1 MTEILHQAS
10 FGAML
15 IAAFVAAVVSIER
28 IIFSNANMRRAKL
41 ALTAIHDGGQGLER
55 VLGKDVVSEMLR
67 RLIANRDLQ
76 LDPAVRQDWA
86 EAAYLHARDELSS
99 RLWVLDTI
107 VTAAP
112 LMGLLGTIFGI
123 VDTFLALSHS
133 GMSDPAAVSAGIG
146 TALYATALGI
156 SIALVGLLSF
166 NYLSDRNERIGE
178 HLKMLI
184 LRMVSVPSAH
194 ASPAATEGIRPA
206 VRGIAAIAH

>member
-1 MTEILHQAS
+1 MTEILHQVS

-15 IAAFVAAVVSIER
+15 LAAFVAAVVSIER
-28 IIFSNANMRRAKL
+28 IIFSNANMHRAKL
-41 ALTAIHDGGQGLER
+41 ALSAIHDGGQGLEQT
-55 VLGKDVVSEMLR
+55 LGTDVVSEMLR
-67 RLIANRDLQ
+67 RLIGNGRLQ
-76 LDPAVRQDWA
+76 LDPVVRQDWA
-86 EAAYLHARDELSS
+86 EAAYLHAKDELSS
-99 RLWVLDTI
+99 RLWILDTV

-166 NYLSDRNERIGE
+166 NYLTDRNERISE

-184 LRMVSVPSAH
+184 LRIVSAPEKQIGLS
-194 ASPAATEGIRPA
+194 ATEAIRPT
-206 VRGIAAIAH
+206 VRGIAAVAH